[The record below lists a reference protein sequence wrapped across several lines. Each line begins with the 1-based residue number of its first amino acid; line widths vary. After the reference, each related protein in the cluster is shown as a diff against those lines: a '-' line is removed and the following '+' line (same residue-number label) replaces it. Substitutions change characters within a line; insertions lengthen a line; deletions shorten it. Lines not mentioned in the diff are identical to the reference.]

1 MKPATPASGAEG
13 AEGVEAPPIPW
24 FGPTLHE
31 LLPGAAPGTRPP
43 VLRRQVGQALA
54 GARQDPV
61 RRELVRRADHASRGA
76 VGSLVAEMLTP
87 PLPRHDP
94 EELQ

>member
-1 MKPATPASGAEG
+1 MTVAKPASGAGG
-13 AEGVEAPPIPW
+13 AEAPPIPW

-31 LLPGAAPGTRPP
+31 LVAGAAPGTRPP
-43 VLRRQVGQALA
+43 VLRRQVGQALTA
-54 GARQDPV
+54 ARQDPV
-61 RRELVRRADHASRGA
+61 RRELIRRADHASRGA

-94 EELQ
+94 EEFS

>member
-1 MKPATPASGAEG
+1 MNVAKPASEAEG
-13 AEGVEAPPIPW
+13 AEAPPMPW

-31 LLPGAAPGTRPP
+31 LVPGAAPGTRPP
-43 VLRRQVGQALA
+43 VLRRKVGQALTA
-54 GARQDPV
+54 ARQDPV
-61 RRELVRRADHASRGA
+61 RRELIRRADHASRGA

-94 EELQ
+94 EELS